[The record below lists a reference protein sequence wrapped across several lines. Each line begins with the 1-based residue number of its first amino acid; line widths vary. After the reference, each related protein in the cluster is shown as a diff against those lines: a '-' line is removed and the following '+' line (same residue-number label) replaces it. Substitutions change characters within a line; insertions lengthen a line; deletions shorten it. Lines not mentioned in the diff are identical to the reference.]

1 MNTFPV
7 YCAGSFITT
16 QEFLDVVNPHSQKV
30 IAKAGLANEQ
40 LLEEAIL
47 KALDVS
53 KQMAEMPSYMRY
65 EALQLIAKRI
75 KENHEELALLLA
87 EEAGKPMRYARGE
100 IDRAVQTFIVASEEA
115 KRHPAEIL
123 SLDWT
128 AKGHGKQGYVKYFP
142 VGLVAGI
149 SPFNFPMNLAV
160 HKLAPAIATGCPII
174 LKPSSSTPLST
185 LALAKIID
193 ETQLPKGA
201 VSIMPMDR
209 KTGNRLVTDDRI
221 KLLSFTGSP
230 SVGWRM
236 KADAGRKK
244 VLLELG
250 GNAGVIITKTAD
262 LDKAV
267 KQCVVGA
274 FAYSG
279 QVCIHSQR
287 IFVEKEIFDAFT
299 TRFVQEAKKLR
310 QGAPEEEE
318 TEITSMI
325 DLANAERVESWV
337 NEALE
342 DGSKLLCGGKRE
354 GTYYEPTV
362 LTNTHPEMKVCAL
375 EVFGP
380 VVTVDPVESF
390 EEAVELINDSQ
401 YGLQA
406 AVYTQSIEQM
416 DYAHKQL
423 EVGGVI
429 INDITTFRV
438 DHMPYGG
445 VKNSGLGREGIKY
458 SMHEML
464 EPRLLVR

>member
-1 MNTFPV
+1 MTKYPV
-7 YCAGSFITT
+7 YCGG
-16 QEFLDVVNPHSQKV
+16 EFVSTSESLEVFNPHDNSL
-30 IAKAGLANEQ
+30 IAHACLGNAV
-40 LLEEAIL
+40 LLEKAIQSAI
-47 KALDVS
+47 KV
-53 KQMAEMPSYMRY
+53 QNEMADMPSYERY
-65 EALQLIAKRI
+65 AALQHIAHVLEEN
-75 KENHEELALLLA
+75 KEEHALLLA
-87 EEAGKPMRYARGE
+87 AEAGKPLRYARGE
-100 IDRAVQTFIVASEEA
+100 INRAIQTFIVASEEA
-115 KRHPAEIL
+115 KRRPAEIL

-128 AKGHGKQGYVKYFP
+128 PAGKGKEGLVRYVP

-149 SPFNFPMNLAV
+149 SPFNFPLNLAV
-160 HKLAPAIATGCPII
+160 HKLAPAIAAGCPII

-193 ETQLPKGA
+193 ETTLPKGS
-201 VSIMPMDR
+201 VSIMPLDR
-209 KTGNRLVTDDRI
+209 TVGNNLVTDDRI

-230 SVGWRM
+230 SVGWKM
-236 KADAGRKK
+236 KAQAGRKK

-262 LDKAV
+262 LDKAL
-267 KQCVVGA
+267 KQCITGA

-299 TRFVQEAKKLR
+299 SRFVEAAQELKR
-310 QGAPEEEE
+310 GAPQSED

-325 DLANAERVESWV
+325 DLANAERVEAWV
-337 NEALE
+337 NEAIA
-342 DGSKLLCGGKRE
+342 DGSKVLCGGKRD
-354 GTYYEPTV
+354 GTYFEPTI
-362 LTNTHPEMKVCAL
+362 LTNTRPEMKVCAL

-380 VVTVDPVESF
+380 VVSVDPVDSF
-390 EEAVELINDSQ
+390 EAAVDLINDSE

-406 AVYTQSIEQM
+406 AVYTSNIDQM
-416 DYAHKQL
+416 EYAHRHL

-429 INDITTFRV
+429 LNDITTFRV

-445 VKNSGLGREGIKY
+445 VKNSGLGREGVKY

-464 EPRLLVR
+464 EPRLLVK